1 MAKSYFSQNSFVSGE
16 LSPLLKGRI
25 DLDQY
30 YQGLENAEN
39 VLIVPQGGL
48 KRRAGTQHVDLA
60 EKIIKPFISS
70 EITASMPNGGTPA
83 DINDFNRAT
92 TTTTNVINANGTTS
106 TPFILVNYDISG
118 QSSLGK
124 YVDVQDIQLT
134 GNASCVLKIQAST
147 NNSAW
152 LLLKS
157 ITVTADTQSVRIRVS
172 DNVDYKYFR
181 IVRENDTGNIS
192 HSVKLSEFNILYY
205 TANASDVKTFDFSI
219 EHDKH

>member
-1 MAKSYFSQNSFVSGE
+1 MAKSKFLQSSFVSGE
-16 LSPLLKGRI
+16 LSPLLKGRV

-30 YQGLENAEN
+30 YQGMETAEN

-83 DINDFNRAT
+83 DINDFDRAT
-92 TTTTNVINANGTTS
+92 TTTTNVIGTGGTTS

-147 NNSAW
+147 NNSTW

-157 ITVTADTQSVRIRVS
+157 ITVTADTQSIRIRAVS
-172 DNVDYKYFR
+172 
-181 IVRENDTGNIS
+181 
-192 HSVKLSEFNILYY
+192 Y
-205 TANASDVKTFDFSI
+205 THLTLPTTPYV
-219 EHDKH
+219 